1 MSKFD
6 RFQPPT
12 LSAEHAICGNCDRVV
27 YYSMLDPDG
36 LCGSCATR
44 VECTECGDRVRKDTV
59 NEGGLCGWC
68 AGGIP

>member
-6 RFQPPT
+6 RFQP
-12 LSAEHAICGNCDRVV
+12 LAIASEHAICGGCDRLVH
-27 YYSMLDPDG
+27 YSMLDPDG

-44 VECTECGDRVRKDTV
+44 VECTECNERVRKNTV
-59 NEGGLCGWC
+59 DDQGRCGWC